1 MLLERTVKTMKK
13 TLLITLCLMLSL
25 SALVGCSKTKSPA
38 ASLKA
43 EAAITEPLPEKEE
56 SKPTEEPKE
65 RTEPTEEPQ
74 IKLQKEKTDEQAALE
89 SKEDSKDP
97 HPTGTQSAKP
107 QATKKPESTPKPA
120 ATATVEIKTPGK
132 QDEEKPTETAKPKPN
147 PTPEPTLKPAPEPKP
162 EPTSKPTPAPTPEPT
177 PEPTPVPTQE
187 PDPEPQ
193 MEVMGGSFNSAVL
206 AGVNEVRAQN
216 GNAPLKLDSGLCAK
230 ALAHAKEMAAKGE
243 TFHSCGGAESVTG
256 STAGG
261 KSIGLRSA
269 AHATGLALDADR
281 SRLGVGSV
289 KIGDKQYTCVF
300 APRD

>member
-1 MLLERTVKTMKK
+1 MRKII
-13 TLLITLCLMLSL
+13 LITLCL
-25 SALVGCSKTKSPA
+25 ALAISMFVGCSKANPPA
-38 ASLKA
+38 AALKE

-56 SKPTEEPKE
+56 PKPTEEPKE

-132 QDEEKPTETAKPKPN
+132 QDEEKPAET
-147 PTPEPTLKPAPEPKP
+147 PKP

-177 PEPTPVPTQE
+177 PEPTPVPTPE
-187 PDPEPQ
+187 PAPEPQ
-193 MEVMGGSFNSAVL
+193 MEVMGGSFNNAVL

-289 KIGDKQYTCVF
+289 KVGDKQYTCVF

>member
-1 MLLERTVKTMKK
+1 MKK
-13 TLLITLCLMLSL
+13 TLLITLCLMLAIST
-25 SALVGCSKTKSPA
+25 LVGCSKTESSA

-56 SKPTEEPKE
+56 SKPTEEP
-65 RTEPTEEPQ
+65 Q
-74 IKLQKEKTDEQAALE
+74 IKLQKEKTDEQAAE
-89 SKEDSKDP
+89 DEKEDSKVSN
-97 HPTGTQSAKP
+97 PTEAQTDNPESP
-107 QATKKPESTPKPA
+107 KKPVQTPKPA

-132 QDEEKPTETAKPKPN
+132 QDEEKPAES
-147 PTPEPTLKPAPEPKP
+147 PKP
-162 EPTSKPTPAPTPEPT
+162 EPTSKPAPAPTSEPTPEPTPAPTPNPT
-177 PEPTPVPTQE
+177 PEPTPVPT
-187 PDPEPQ
+187 PEPQ

-261 KSIGLRSA
+261 KTIGLRSA

-289 KIGDKQYTCVF
+289 KVGDKQYTCVF

>member
-1 MLLERTVKTMKK
+1 VLLERTVKTMKK
-13 TLLITLCLMLSL
+13 TLLITLCLMLAIST
-25 SALVGCSKTKSPA
+25 LVGCSKTESSA

-56 SKPTEEPKE
+56 SK
-65 RTEPTEEPQ
+65 PTEEPQ

-132 QDEEKPTETAKPKPN
+132 QDEEKPAETPK
-147 PTPEPTLKPAPEPKP
+147 PEPTSKPAPAPTSEPTPEPKP

-193 MEVMGGSFNSAVL
+193 MVAMSGSFNNAVL

-289 KIGDKQYTCVF
+289 KVGDKQYTCVF

>member
-1 MLLERTVKTMKK
+1 MKK
-13 TLLITLCLMLSL
+13 TLLITLCLMLAIST
-25 SALVGCSKTKSPA
+25 LVGCSKTESSA

-56 SKPTEEPKE
+56 SKPTEEP
-65 RTEPTEEPQ
+65 Q
-74 IKLQKEKTDEQAALE
+74 IKLQKEKTDEQAAE
-89 SKEDSKDP
+89 DEKEDSKVSN
-97 HPTGTQSAKP
+97 PTEAQTDNPESP
-107 QATKKPESTPKPA
+107 KKPVQTPKPA

-132 QDEEKPTETAKPKPN
+132 QDEEKPAES
-147 PTPEPTLKPAPEPKP
+147 PKP
-162 EPTSKPTPAPTPEPT
+162 EPTSKPAPAPTSEPTPEPTPAPTPNPT
-177 PEPTPVPTQE
+177 PEPTPVPT
-187 PDPEPQ
+187 PEPQ

-289 KIGDKQYTCVF
+289 KVGDKQYTCVF

>member
-1 MLLERTVKTMKK
+1 MKK
-13 TLLITLCLMLSL
+13 TLLITLCLMLSF
-25 SALVGCSKTKSPA
+25 SALVGCSKTESPA

-74 IKLQKEKTDEQAALE
+74 IKLQKEKTDEQTAE
-89 SKEDSKDP
+89 DEKEDSKVSN
-97 HPTGTQSAKP
+97 PTEAQTDNPESP
-107 QATKKPESTPKPA
+107 KKPVQTPKPA

-132 QDEEKPTETAKPKPN
+132 QDEEKPAESPK
-147 PTPEPTLKPAPEPKP
+147 PEPTSKPAPAPTSEPTPEPKP

-193 MEVMGGSFNSAVL
+193 MVVMGGSFNSAVL

-261 KSIGLRSA
+261 KTIGLRSA

-289 KIGDKQYTCVF
+289 KVGDKQYTCVF

>member
-1 MLLERTVKTMKK
+1 MRKII
-13 TLLITLCLMLSL
+13 LITLCL
-25 SALVGCSKTKSPA
+25 ALEISMFVGCSKANPPA
-38 ASLKA
+38 AALKE
-43 EAAITEPLPEKEE
+43 EAAITSPLPEKEE
-56 SKPTEEPKE
+56 AKSSEEPKPTEEPQVILPKE
-65 RTEPTEEPQ
+65 ETEEKTSEDTEPAEL
-74 IKLQKEKTDEQAALE
+74 KK
-89 SKEDSKDP
+89 
-97 HPTGTQSAKP
+97 PTGTPTVKP
-107 QATKKPESTPKPA
+107 QETKKPESTPKPA

-132 QDEEKPTETAKPKPN
+132 QDEEKPAET
-147 PTPEPTLKPAPEPKP
+147 PKP
-162 EPTSKPTPAPTPEPT
+162 EPTSKPAPAPTPEPT
-177 PEPTPVPTQE
+177 PEPTPVPTPE
-187 PDPEPQ
+187 PAPEPQ
-193 MEVMGGSFNSAVL
+193 MEVMGGSFNNAVL

-289 KIGDKQYTCVF
+289 KVGDKQYTCVF

>member
-1 MLLERTVKTMKK
+1 
-13 TLLITLCLMLSL
+13 MLSF
-25 SALVGCSKTKSPA
+25 SALVGCSKTESPA

-56 SKPTEEPKE
+56 SKPTEEPK
-65 RTEPTEEPQ
+65 EEPQ

-132 QDEEKPTETAKPKPN
+132 QDEEKPAET
-147 PTPEPTLKPAPEPKP
+147 PKP

-177 PEPTPVPTQE
+177 PEPTPVPTPE
-187 PDPEPQ
+187 PAPEPQ
-193 MEVMGGSFNSAVL
+193 MEVMGGSFNNAVL

-289 KIGDKQYTCVF
+289 KVGDKQYTCVF

>member
-1 MLLERTVKTMKK
+1 MRKII
-13 TLLITLCLMLSL
+13 LITLCL
-25 SALVGCSKTKSPA
+25 ALAISMFVGCSKANPPA
-38 ASLKA
+38 AALKE
-43 EAAITEPLPEKEE
+43 EAAITSPLPEKEE
-56 SKPTEEPKE
+56 AKSSEEPKPTEEPQVILPKE
-65 RTEPTEEPQ
+65 ETEE
-74 IKLQKEKTDEQAALE
+74 KT
-89 SKEDSKDP
+89 SEDTETAELKN
-97 HPTGTQSAKP
+97 PTGTQSAKP

-132 QDEEKPTETAKPKPN
+132 QDEEKPAETPK
-147 PTPEPTLKPAPEPKP
+147 PEPTSKPAPAPTSEPTPEPKP

-177 PEPTPVPTQE
+177 LEPTPVPTQE

-193 MEVMGGSFNSAVL
+193 MVVMGGSFNSAVL

-261 KSIGLRSA
+261 KTIGLRSA

-289 KIGDKQYTCVF
+289 KVGDKQYTCVF
-300 APRD
+300 SPRD

>member
-13 TLLITLCLMLSL
+13 TLLITLCLMLSF
-25 SALVGCSKTKSPA
+25 SALVGCSKTESPA

-56 SKPTEEPKE
+56 SKPKEEPKE
-65 RTEPTEEPQ
+65 RTEPTEELQ
-74 IKLQKEKTDEQAALE
+74 IKLQKEKTNEQAALE
-89 SKEDSKDP
+89 SK
-97 HPTGTQSAKP
+97 
-107 QATKKPESTPKPA
+107 
-120 ATATVEIKTPGK
+120 
-132 QDEEKPTETAKPKPN
+132 
-147 PTPEPTLKPAPEPKP
+147 
-162 EPTSKPTPAPTPEPT
+162 
-177 PEPTPVPTQE
+177 
-187 PDPEPQ
+187 
-193 MEVMGGSFNSAVL
+193 
-206 AGVNEVRAQN
+206 
-216 GNAPLKLDSGLCAK
+216 APLKLDSGLCAK

-289 KIGDKQYTCVF
+289 KVGDKQYTCVF

>member
-1 MLLERTVKTMKK
+1 MKK
-13 TLLITLCLMLSL
+13 VILTTLCLMLAIST
-25 SALVGCSKTKSPA
+25 LVGCSKTESSA

-56 SKPTEEPKE
+56 SKPSEEPTEKS
-65 RTEPTEEPQ
+65 EPTEEPQ

-97 HPTGTQSAKP
+97 HPTGTQSSKP

-147 PTPEPTLKPAPEPKP
+147 PTPEPTLKPDPEPKP
-162 EPTSKPTPAPTPEPT
+162 EPTPEPT
-177 PEPTPVPTQE
+177 PEPKPEPTPVPTPE
-187 PDPEPQ
+187 PVPEPQ

>member
-1 MLLERTVKTMKK
+1 MKK
-13 TLLITLCLMLSL
+13 TLLITLCLMLAIST
-25 SALVGCSKTKSPA
+25 LVGCSKTESSA

-56 SKPTEEPKE
+56 SKPTEEP
-65 RTEPTEEPQ
+65 Q
-74 IKLQKEKTDEQAALE
+74 IKLQKEKTDEQAAE
-89 SKEDSKDP
+89 DEKEDSKVSN
-97 HPTGTQSAKP
+97 PTEAQTDNPESP
-107 QATKKPESTPKPA
+107 KKPVQTPKPA

-132 QDEEKPTETAKPKPN
+132 QDEEKPTETAKPKPD
-147 PTPEPTLKPAPEPKP
+147 PTPEPTLKPA
-162 EPTSKPTPAPTPEPT
+162 PEPT

-289 KIGDKQYTCVF
+289 KVGDKQYTCVF

>member
-1 MLLERTVKTMKK
+1 MLLERTVKTMRKII
-13 TLLITLCLMLSL
+13 LITLCL
-25 SALVGCSKTKSPA
+25 ALAISMFVGCSKANPPA
-38 ASLKA
+38 AALKE
-43 EAAITEPLPEKEE
+43 EAAITSPLPEKEE
-56 SKPTEEPKE
+56 AKSSEEPKPTEEPQVILPKE
-65 RTEPTEEPQ
+65 ETEEKTSEDTEPAEL
-74 IKLQKEKTDEQAALE
+74 KK
-89 SKEDSKDP
+89 
-97 HPTGTQSAKP
+97 PTGTPTVKP
-107 QATKKPESTPKPA
+107 QETKKPESTPKPA

-132 QDEEKPTETAKPKPN
+132 QDEEKPAET
-147 PTPEPTLKPAPEPKP
+147 PKP
-162 EPTSKPTPAPTPEPT
+162 EPTSKPAPAPTPEPT
-177 PEPTPVPTQE
+177 PEPTPVPTPE
-187 PDPEPQ
+187 PAPEPQ
-193 MEVMGGSFNSAVL
+193 MEVMGGSFNNAVL

-289 KIGDKQYTCVF
+289 KVGDKQYTCVF

>member
-1 MLLERTVKTMKK
+1 MKK
-13 TLLITLCLMLSL
+13 TLLITLCLMLAIST
-25 SALVGCSKTKSPA
+25 LVGCSKTESSA

-56 SKPTEEPKE
+56 SK
-65 RTEPTEEPQ
+65 PTEEPQ

-132 QDEEKPTETAKPKPN
+132 QDEEKPAETPK
-147 PTPEPTLKPAPEPKP
+147 PEPTSKPAPAPTSEPTPEPKP

-193 MEVMGGSFNSAVL
+193 MVAMGGSFNNAVL

-289 KIGDKQYTCVF
+289 KVGDKQYTCVF